1 MNDIVKA
8 IIAGLGFGLL
18 FSAAYFIGWW
28 TL

>member
-18 FSAAYFIGWW
+18 FSAAYFIGWA